1 MTAESAP
8 RVAPAVPAL
17 WFGRTNRR
25 MMRQVP
31 GVGVT
36 QDFVVDRGQDIV
48 THPETTPIIINNF
61 NRLRYLQRLL
71 AALSARAYE
80 NVYVIDNSS
89 TYEPLLRYYRDS
101 GLRVFYLDANVGYL
115 ALWTTP
121 VGANFVD
128 CHYVYTDV
136 DIEPT
141 PECPDDFIARFRD
154 VLSRYPDVGKVGFGL
169 QTDDLPSSYD
179 LRDQVVEHERGLL
192 TDPVEPGLYR
202 APIDTTFAL
211 YRPGAEGG
219 AWVPG
224 IRTDRPYLARHLPWY
239 TDSSHPDNEEAYFRA
254 TALTSSHWTML
265 DQVGETG
272 SMTVMLW
279 GEPVRVVANDAAR
292 WNMVSRGEW
301 RPDIYDAL
309 DWLIESGST
318 YLELGSGVGETALY
332 AARLAKLVY
341 AVECDGSKFVDL
353 RQNVALNAGE
363 IDNIRPLNACIG
375 SRSTAHSVTFAD
387 FARIHSLFDCGLVK
401 VDLEGAEYDVLPTMI
416 AYLRQVRPS
425 LHLTLHPRA
434 RFHIRGSGPLVR
446 AIVAVTSLA
455 TTLHVLWML
464 RFYAHVCDAGRV
476 RVRMR
481 DLPRMCRGT
490 LTLVFTDIGEP
501 TGHVGDPRGVGSRSP
516 AGPNELQEAR

>member
-1 MTAESAP
+1 MS
-8 RVAPAVPAL
+8 
-17 WFGRTNRR
+17 
-25 MMRQVP
+25 
-31 GVGVT
+31 GVRVT

-71 AALSARAYE
+71 AALSTRGYE
-80 NVYVIDNSS
+80 NVYVIDNRS
-89 TYEPLLRYYRDS
+89 TYEPLLQYYRDA

-141 PECPDDFIARFRD
+141 PDCPDDFIAYFCD

-192 TDPVEPGLYR
+192 ADLAEPGLYR

-219 AWVPG
+219 AWIPS

-239 TDSSHPDNEEAYFRA
+239 TDSSHPDDEEAYYRA

-265 DQVGETG
+265 DQVGASG
-272 SMTVMLW
+272 GMTVMLW
-279 GEPVRVVANDAAR
+279 GEPVRVVANSAAH
-292 WNMVSRGEW
+292 WTMVSRGEW
-301 RPDIYDAL
+301 EPDTYDAL
-309 DWLIESGST
+309 DWLVDRGSA

-332 AARLAKLVY
+332 AARVARDVY
-341 AVECDGSKFVDL
+341 AVECDVETYAELTRNLSMNAGDL
-353 RQNVALNAGE
+353 GNVMPLNVRVALQS
-363 IDNIRPLNACIG
+363 DPPG
-375 SRSTAHSVTFAD
+375 SLTFA
-387 FARIHSLFDCGLVK
+387 A
-401 VDLEGAEYDVLPTMI
+401 LEEAHPLGSGAVIKMDIGGSEYDILPTMVP
-416 AYLRQVRPS
+416 YLRETRPS
-425 LHLTLHPRA
+425 LHLRLHPRRHFDIKGTSPLAKAVVGVLSMVSTA
-434 RFHIRGSGPLVR
+434 R
-446 AIVAVTSLA
+446 
-455 TTLHVLWML
+455 VLWLL
-464 RFYAHVCDAGRV
+464 RFYGPVYDARGSR
-476 RVRMR
+476 
-481 DLPRMCRGT
+481 LTLTGFPAACRGLVT
-490 LTLVFTDIGEP
+490 LIFSDKAPAHGPE
-501 TGHVGDPRGVGSRSP
+501 SP
-516 AGPNELQEAR
+516 AP